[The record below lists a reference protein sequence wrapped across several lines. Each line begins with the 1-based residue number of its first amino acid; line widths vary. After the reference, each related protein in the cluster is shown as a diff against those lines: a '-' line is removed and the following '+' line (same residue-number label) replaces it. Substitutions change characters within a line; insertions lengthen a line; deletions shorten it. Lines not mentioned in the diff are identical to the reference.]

1 VKPKGKVLGK
11 GRELV
16 VTPAQR
22 DKLLEYTKGTG
33 GFQGLCSRVHHSI
46 RSKDGKL
53 VAVVYEKDMES
64 ILEAAR
70 NGDAG
75 GWEGLYRDIVNANS

>member
-1 VKPKGKVLGK
+1 MAKGRVLGK

-33 GFQGLCSRVHHSI
+33 GFQGLCGRVHHSI

-53 VAVVYEKDMES
+53 VALVYEKDMES
-64 ILEAAR
+64 ILGAAQ

-75 GWEGLYRDIVNANS
+75 GWEGLFRDIVNANS